1 MLTISKP
8 LSAGQAQ
15 TYHQKEFTAKEQ
27 NYWSQRGIIAGEW
40 QGRLAGQFGLAG
52 IVSAEDFAK
61 LSQGQHPQTGEQ
73 LVRQRASYEYQD
85 ADGKTIKTMEH
96 RAGWDATFSAPKS
109 VSLTALVGGDERVRE
124 AHRESVRV
132 ALDQL
137 EHYTQ
142 ARIGGNHPPETTGK
156 FIAAKF
162 EHDTARP
169 VDGYVAPQ
177 LHTHA
182 VVFNVTERDNGQ
194 PRAIQPQSLFASQQ
208 FATAVYQ
215 SELTYKLRQLGY
227 EITAGRSG
235 APEIKGYTQEYLDA
249 SSPRSQQI
257 REYLERTGRSGKE
270 SAEIA
275 AHSTR
280 DRKEIHSPGE
290 VMAAH
295 RKLAADFGHQAEAVV
310 RAARERSQH
319 REKPVNSLERVR
331 ESLTFSRD
339 KNFEREAVVDERVLI
354 RDGLRRG
361 MGEITHAQVRANL
374 EARLAS
380 GEFQIV
386 ERPRGV
392 PGRQFTTAKTIEAEH
407 EILRRMREGQ
417 NHVEPVLSR
426 PQAITVADQHPH
438 LNRAQKSVVE
448 DVLSSPDRIQGIQ
461 GFAGAGKTTTLTAIR
476 GAAESQGYQ
485 VEGFA
490 PTSRAARQLNEAGIE
505 AGTLQG
511 FLARTAYSELERKHF
526 YLVDES
532 SLASTN
538 QIREFLSRL
547 GPHDRV
553 LLIGDIRQHQ
563 GVEAGRPFEQL
574 QEAGMHTAKL
584 DEIVRQQDPALKSA
598 VEMLAT
604 GQVSAALDALQ
615 QQGRVKEIPN
625 AEDRVRAI
633 AKCYLESPE
642 NTLIVSPDNASRQEL
657 NAAVRQELKA
667 TGTIAPEDHRFLV
680 LVQRQDLTGAER
692 SWASHYEMNDVV
704 RYARGSK
711 AIGIAATA
719 YASVVAIDP
728 AANQLTVEKTNQE
741 LATYDPRRLTG
752 VSVYQEIDREFS
764 VGDRIQFTAPD
775 KSLGVANR
783 DLATI
788 QAIHPDGRLSARLD
802 NNRQIEFNVG
812 EHRHFDHG
820 YAVTSHSSQGFT
832 AERVLVHAD
841 TSVHPDLLN
850 SRFGYVSISRASHEA
865 TLFTDDMAKLGPQL
879 GADVSKTSALEINQP
894 SSIGLGIGIGA
905 LIRCQPFKVEKS
917 RWCQN
922 DDHPGELRP
931 YPAPKSSTS

>member
-8 LSAGQAQ
+8 LSATQAQ

-27 NYWSQRGIIAGEW
+27 NYWSLRGVITGEW
-40 QGRLAGQFGLAG
+40 QGRLAEQFGLAG
-52 IVSAEDFAK
+52 SVSAEDFAK
-61 LSQGQHPQTGEQ
+61 LSQGQRPQTGEQ

-124 AHRESVRV
+124 AHRQSVRV

-137 EHYTQ
+137 ERYTQ
-142 ARIGGNHPPETTGK
+142 ARIGGNHPPETTGR

-177 LHTHA
+177 LHTH
-182 VVFNVTERDNGQ
+182 VVIFNMTERADGET
-194 PRAIQPQSLFASQQ
+194 RALQERGLFQSQQ
-208 FATAVYQ
+208 FATAIYQ
-215 SELTYKLRQLGY
+215 SELTYRVRQLGY

-270 SAEIA
+270 AAEIA

-280 DRKEIHSPGE
+280 DRKEIHSPRE

-295 RKLAADFGHQAEAVV
+295 RKLAADFGHQADAVV
-310 RAARERSQH
+310 RAAHERSQH
-319 REKPVNSLERVR
+319 QKKPVNSLDRVR

-339 KNFEREAVVDERVLI
+339 KNFEREAVVDERALI

-361 MGEITHAQVRANL
+361 MGEITHSQVRANL
-374 EARLAS
+374 DARLVS

-386 ERPRGV
+386 ERPQSI

-407 EILRRMREGQ
+407 EIIRRVHEGQ
-417 NHVEPVLSR
+417 NHIEPLLPR
-426 PQAITVADQHPH
+426 LRAIAVADQHPH
-438 LNRAQKSVVE
+438 LNRAQKTVIE
-448 DVLSSPDRIQGIQ
+448 DVLSTPDRIQGIQ
-461 GFAGAGKTTTLTAIR
+461 GFAGSGKTTTLVVMRT
-476 GAAESQGYQ
+476 AAESQGYH

-490 PTSRAARQLNEAGIE
+490 PTSRAARQLKDAGIE

-511 FLARTAYSELERKHF
+511 FLARGSNPDAPENKHF
-526 YLVDES
+526 YFVDES

-538 QIREFLSRL
+538 QMREFFARI
-547 GPHDRV
+547 GAKDRV

-574 QEAGMHTAKL
+574 QEAGMRTARL
-584 DEIVRQQDPALKSA
+584 DEIVRQQDPGLKSA
-598 VEMLAT
+598 VELLAT
-604 GQVSAALDALQ
+604 GNVAAALDTLQ
-615 QQGRVKEIPN
+615 QQGRVKEIPS
-625 AEDRVRAI
+625 AEDRIRAI
-633 AKCYLESPE
+633 AKNYVESPQRS
-642 NTLIVSPDNASRQEL
+642 LIVSPDNASRHEL
-657 NAAVRQELKA
+657 NVAVRRELKA
-667 TGTIAPEDHRFLV
+667 NGGLAPEDHSFRI
-680 LVQRQDLTGAER
+680 LVQRQEMTGAER
-692 SWASHYEMNDVV
+692 SWASHYEINDVV
-704 RYARGSK
+704 RYTRGSRS
-711 AIGIAATA
+711 IGIQTAA
-719 YASVVAIDP
+719 YASVVAINP
-728 AANQLTVEKTNQE
+728 AANQITVEKANGE
-741 LATYDPRRLTG
+741 LATYDPRRLAG
-752 VSVYQEIDREFS
+752 VSVYQEVEREFS

-783 DLATI
+783 DMAAI
-788 QAIHPDGRLSARLD
+788 EAIHPDGRLSARLD
-802 NNRQIEFNVG
+802 NNRQIEFNSN
-812 EHRHFDHG
+812 EHRHLDHG
-820 YAVTSHSSQGFT
+820 YAVTSHSSQGLT

-850 SRFGYVSISRASHEA
+850 SRFAYVSISRASHEA
-865 TLFTDDMAKLGPQL
+865 TLFTDDMARLAPQL
-879 GADVSKTSALEINQP
+879 GTDVSKTSALEINQP
-894 SSIGLGIGIGA
+894 SCVGHAIGLG
-905 LIRCQPFKVEKS
+905 L
-917 RWCQN
+917 
-922 DDHPGELRP
+922 
-931 YPAPKSSTS
+931 

>member
-27 NYWSQRGIIAGEW
+27 NYWSQRGVIAGEW
-40 QGRLAGQFGLAG
+40 QGRLAAQFGLAG
-52 IVSAEDFAK
+52 MVSGEDFAK
-61 LSQGQHPQTGEQ
+61 LSQGQHPQTAEQ
-73 LVRQRASYEYQD
+73 LVRQRAAYEYQD

-142 ARIGGNHPPETTGK
+142 ARIGGNHPSETTGR

-208 FATAVYQ
+208 FATAIYQ
-215 SELTYKLRQLGY
+215 SELTYRLRELGY
-227 EITAGRSG
+227 EITTGRSG
-235 APEIKGYTQEYLDA
+235 APEIKGYTHEYLDA

-270 SAEIA
+270 AAAIA

-295 RKLAADFGHQAEAVV
+295 RRLAADFGHQADAVV

-319 REKPVNSLERVR
+319 QENPVNSLDRVQ

-339 KNFEREAVVDERVLI
+339 KNFEREAVVDERALI

-361 MGEITHAQVRANL
+361 MGEITHVQVRANL
-374 EARLAS
+374 DARLAS

-386 ERPRGV
+386 ERPQGV

-417 NHVEPVLSR
+417 NHIQPVLSR
-426 PQAITVADQHPH
+426 PHAIAVADQHGH

-448 DVLSSPDRIQGIQ
+448 DVLSSRDRIQGIQ
-461 GFAGAGKTTTLTAIR
+461 GFAGGGKTTTLRVIR
-476 GAAESQGYQ
+476 SAAESQGYQ

-505 AGTLQG
+505 ARTLQG
-511 FLARTAYSELERKHF
+511 FLARIAHPDVGERKHF

-538 QIREFLSRL
+538 QMREFLSRL
-547 GPHDRV
+547 DPNDRV
-553 LLIGDIRQHQ
+553 LLIGDIHQHQ

-574 QEAGMHTAKL
+574 QEAGMRTAKL
-584 DEIVRQQDPALKSA
+584 DEIIRQQDPALKST
-598 VEMLAT
+598 VELLAT

-625 AEDRVRAI
+625 AEERVRII
-633 AKCYLESPE
+633 AKSYAESPE
-642 NTLIVSPDNASRQEL
+642 NTLIVSPDNASRREL
-657 NAAVRQELKA
+657 NVGVRQELKA
-667 TGTIAPEDHRFLV
+667 TGSLAPEDHTFHV
-680 LVQRQDLTGAER
+680 LVQRQDMTGAER
-692 SWASHYEMNDVV
+692 TWASHYEINDVV
-704 RYARGSK
+704 RYTRGSK
-711 AIGIAATA
+711 AIGIEAAA

-728 AANQLTVEKTNQE
+728 AANLLTVEKANQE

-752 VSVYQEIDREFS
+752 VSVYREMERELS
-764 VGDRIQFTAPD
+764 LGDRIQFTAPD

-788 QAIHPDGRLSARLD
+788 QAIHSDGRLIARLD
-802 NNRQIEFNVG
+802 SNRQLDFNAS

-820 YAVTSHSSQGFT
+820 YAVTSHSSQGLT
-832 AERVLVHAD
+832 AERVLIHAD
-841 TSVHPDLLN
+841 TKVHPDLLN
-850 SRFGYVSISRASHEA
+850 SRFAYVSVSRASHEA
-865 TLFTDDMAKLGPQL
+865 TLFTDDMARLGPQL
-879 GADVSKTSALEINQP
+879 GADVSKTSALEFNQT
-894 SSIGLGIGIGA
+894 SSFSQAIGLA
-905 LIRCQPFKVEKS
+905 L
-917 RWCQN
+917 
-922 DDHPGELRP
+922 
-931 YPAPKSSTS
+931 

>member
-15 TYHQKEFTAKEQ
+15 TYHQAEFTAKEQ
-27 NYWSQRGIIAGEW
+27 NYWSQRGVIAGEW
-40 QGRLAGQFGLAG
+40 QGRLVAQFGLAG
-52 IVSAEDFAK
+52 TVSTEDFAK

-137 EHYTQ
+137 EHYSQ

-270 SAEIA
+270 AAEIA

-280 DRKEIHSPGE
+280 DRKQIHSPGE

-295 RKLAADFGHQAEAVV
+295 RKLAADFGHQADAVV
-310 RAARERSQH
+310 RAARERSQLQ
-319 REKPVNSLERVR
+319 EKPGNSLDRVR

-339 KNFEREAVVDERVLI
+339 KNFEREAVVDERALI

-374 EARLAS
+374 DARFAS

-386 ERPRGV
+386 ERPQSSL
-392 PGRQFTTAKTIEAEH
+392 GRQFTTTKTIEAEH
-407 EILRRMREGQ
+407 EIIRRVREGQ
-417 NHVEPVLSR
+417 NDIEPVLPR
-426 PQAITVADQHPH
+426 PQAIALADQHPH
-438 LNRAQKSVVE
+438 LNPAQKTVVE

-461 GFAGAGKTTTLTAIR
+461 GFAGSGKTTTLTAIR
-476 GAAESQGYQ
+476 SAAESQGYQ

-490 PTSRAARQLNEAGIE
+490 PTSRAARQLNQAGIE
-505 AGTLQG
+505 ARTLQS
-511 FLARTAYSELERKHF
+511 FLARTADPDVGERKHF

-538 QIREFLSRL
+538 QMREFLTRL
-547 GPHDRV
+547 ASHDRV
-553 LLIGDIRQHQ
+553 VLIGDIRQHQ

-574 QEAGMHTAKL
+574 QEAGMRTARL

-598 VEMLAT
+598 VELLAT
-604 GQVSAALDALQ
+604 GKVSAALDVLQ
-615 QQGRVKEIPN
+615 QQDRLKEIPDR
-625 AEDRVRAI
+625 EDRVRTI
-633 AKCYLESPE
+633 AKSYIESPE
-642 NTLIVSPDNASRQEL
+642 NTLIVSPDNASRREL
-657 NAAVRQELKA
+657 NVAVRQELKTA
-667 TGTIAPEDHRFLV
+667 GSLAPEDHAFRV
-680 LVQRQDLTGAER
+680 LVQRQDMTGADR
-692 SWASHYEMNDVV
+692 SWANHYEISDVI

-711 AIGIAATA
+711 TIGIEAAA
-719 YASVVAIDP
+719 YATVVAINP
-728 AANQLTVEKTNQE
+728 AANHLTVEKANQQ

-752 VSVYQEIDREFS
+752 VTVYREMERELS

-775 KSLGVANR
+775 KALGVANR
-783 DLATI
+783 DMAAVE
-788 QAIHPDGRLSARLD
+788 AIHPDGRLSARLD
-802 NNRQIEFNVG
+802 NNRRIEFSAI

-820 YAVTSHSSQGFT
+820 YAITSHSSQGLT

-850 SRFGYVSISRASHEA
+850 SRFAYVSISRASHQA
-865 TLFTDDMAKLGPQL
+865 TLFTDDMAKLGPRL
-879 GADVSKTSALEINQP
+879 GADVSKTSALEINP
-894 SSIGLGIGIGA
+894 ASSVAQGMGIGL
-905 LIRCQPFKVEKS
+905 
-917 RWCQN
+917 
-922 DDHPGELRP
+922 
-931 YPAPKSSTS
+931 

>member
-8 LSAGQAQ
+8 LSASQAQ

-27 NYWSQRGIIAGEW
+27 NYWSQRGVIAGEW
-40 QGRLAGQFGLAG
+40 QGRLAAQFSLTGA
-52 IVSAEDFAK
+52 VSAEDFTK
-61 LSQGQHPQTGEQ
+61 VSQGQHPQTGEQ
-73 LVRQRASYEYQD
+73 LVRQRASYEYKD
-85 ADGKTIKTMEH
+85 SVGKTVKTMEH

-208 FATAVYQ
+208 FATAIYQ

-227 EITAGRSG
+227 EITTGRSG
-235 APEIKGYTQEYLDA
+235 APEIKGYTQVYLDA

-257 REYLERTGRSGKE
+257 REHLERTGHSGKE
-270 SAEIA
+270 AAEIA

-295 RKLAADFGHQAEAVV
+295 RKLAADFGYQAEAVV
-310 RAARERSQH
+310 RAAQERLQH
-319 REKPVNSLERVR
+319 QEKPVNSVDRVR

-339 KNFEREAVVDERVLI
+339 KNFEREAVVDERALI

-361 MGEITHAQVRANL
+361 MGEITHAQVRAHL
-374 EARLAS
+374 DARLAS

-386 ERPRGV
+386 ARQQGV
-392 PGRQFTTAKTIEAEH
+392 PGRQFTTANTIAAEQ
-407 EILRRMREGQ
+407 EILHRMREGKNQ
-417 NHVEPVLSR
+417 VEPVLSR
-426 PQAITVADQHPH
+426 PQAIAVADRHQH
-438 LNRAQKSVVE
+438 LNHAQKSVVE
-448 DVLSSPDRIQGIQ
+448 DVLSAPDRIQGIQ
-461 GFAGAGKTTTLTAIR
+461 GFAGAGKTSTLTVIR
-476 GAAESQGYQ
+476 SAAESQDYQ

-490 PTSRAARQLNEAGIE
+490 PTSRAAKQLELAE
-505 AGTLQG
+505 VHAGTLQG
-511 FLARTAYSELERKHF
+511 FLARTANPDAPERKHL

-538 QIREFLSRL
+538 QIREFLTRL

-574 QEAGMHTAKL
+574 QEAGMRTAKL
-584 DEIVRQQDPALKSA
+584 DEIVRQKDPALKSA

-604 GQVSAALDALQ
+604 GQVSAALDALG

-625 AEDRVRAI
+625 REERFRAI
-633 AKCYLESPE
+633 AKSYVESPE
-642 NTLIVSPDNASRQEL
+642 NTLIVSPDNASRREL
-657 NAAVRQELKA
+657 NTAVRQELKA
-667 TGTIAPEDHRFLV
+667 TGAVAPEDHTFRV
-680 LVQRQDLTGAER
+680 LVPRHDMTGAER
-692 SWASHYEMNDVV
+692 SWASHYEIDDVV
-704 RYARGSK
+704 RYTRGSK
-711 AIGIAATA
+711 TIGTEAGSYALVAAINPGT
-719 YASVVAIDP
+719 
-728 AANQLTVEKTNQE
+728 NQLTVEKANGE

-752 VSVYQEIDREFS
+752 VSVYREIDREFS

-788 QAIHPDGRLSARLD
+788 ESIHPDGRLSARLD
-802 NNRQIEFNVG
+802 GRCQIEFYAS

-820 YAVTSHSSQGFT
+820 YAVTSHSSQGLT
-832 AERVLVHAD
+832 AARVLVHAD

-865 TLFTDDMAKLGPQL
+865 TLFTDDIAKLGPQL
-879 GADVSKTSALEINQP
+879 GADVSKTSALEINP
-894 SSIGLGIGIGA
+894 ASSLSQAIGIC
-905 LIRCQPFKVEKS
+905 L
-917 RWCQN
+917 
-922 DDHPGELRP
+922 
-931 YPAPKSSTS
+931 